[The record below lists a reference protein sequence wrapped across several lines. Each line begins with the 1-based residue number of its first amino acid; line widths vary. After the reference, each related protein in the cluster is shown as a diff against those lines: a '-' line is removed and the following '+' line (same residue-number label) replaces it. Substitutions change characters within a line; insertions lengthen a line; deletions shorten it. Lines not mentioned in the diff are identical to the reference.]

1 MDGRRAGL
9 IDGLIGVTMFSGSL
23 VATRFAVIG
32 LDPLFSTHARATGAA
47 VLAGIA
53 LAVAPKPMP
62 RPREFVALAI
72 VAATVVVGFPLF
84 SALALRE
91 IGAGRATLFIG
102 LLPLFTAAFA
112 IARGATAPRPT
123 FWLFALAGSAVV
135 ATYALSGS
143 LSGTLSGDGFIM
155 AAVVSAGLGYAE
167 GARLSTRLGGWRVI
181 SWAVILALPWALFGT
196 LRAWPDWSLVPT
208 SSIGGLAYTAAISQ
222 WLGFVFWYR
231 GLERGGVAAVSQLQL
246 LQPFLGLI
254 LAGILLGET
263 IDLGLI
269 AATVAVVGCIVGARM
284 AAARPKPAP
293 TPALRGS
300 AP

>member
-53 LAVAPKPMP
+53 LAIAPKPLP
-62 RPREFVALAI
+62 RPREFVALAV

-112 IARGATAPRPT
+112 IARGATAPRPA

-181 SWAVILALPWALFGT
+181 SWAVILALPWALVGT

-254 LAGILLGET
+254 LAGLLLGET
-263 IDLGLI
+263 IGLGLI

-293 TPALRGS
+293 TPALTGS